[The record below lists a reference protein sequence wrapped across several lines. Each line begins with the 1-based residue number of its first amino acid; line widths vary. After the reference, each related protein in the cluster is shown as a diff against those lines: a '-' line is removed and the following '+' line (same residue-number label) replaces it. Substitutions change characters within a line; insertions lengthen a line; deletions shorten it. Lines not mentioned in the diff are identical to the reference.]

1 MSIYLNYYILR
12 REKCLFYFKNKIR
25 IDNIYDFKR
34 AAIKW
39 ARICALVSFLVYLL
53 LEFLFLE
60 FGYVDEVKYGFNL
73 IDVVGS
79 GMFGKPILEI
89 R

>member
-1 MSIYLNYYILR
+1 MGSNL
-12 REKCLFYFKNKIR
+12 CS
-25 IDNIYDFKR
+25 
-34 AAIKW
+34 
-39 ARICALVSFLVYLL
+39 CFLYLL

-60 FGYVDEVKYGFNL
+60 FGYVDKVKYGFNL